1 MKELNCDKTAKD
13 DGESDKK
20 YKMKEKLK
28 GLGFASEVAM
38 LMTMAKQSK
47 IDAVSWFIANIFA
60 CWKILVNDLT
70 LEFGTIAHYSTFY
83 VQKKDIWREGGEFFC
98 ILHWF

>member
-1 MKELNCDKTAKD
+1 MKELNCDKAAKD
-13 DGESDKK
+13 DEESDKK

-47 IDAVSWFIANIFA
+47 IDAVS
-60 CWKILVNDLT
+60 
-70 LEFGTIAHYSTFY
+70 
-83 VQKKDIWREGGEFFC
+83 
-98 ILHWF
+98 